1 MDLIHPRTVADVAE
15 VLGRASTDR
24 RRVLVVGGRSHI
36 DKGNAADVETEV
48 WTTQLDQIAAYDP
61 AEMLVVV
68 QAGMRC
74 SALAELLAEHR
85 QEWPAD
91 APPGATV
98 GGVIASGSSSARR
111 LRVGALRDTVVEM
124 ELVTGDGRLVRSGAR
139 TVKNVTGYD
148 LHRLIT
154 GSLGTLGVITQVA
167 LKVRPLPERTF
178 TLAGPG
184 DLALATEIVAGV
196 PLVAGA
202 IATRDTVEVRLEGW
216 PDEVEE
222 LAESVRRIA
231 PAAAPVSDEA
241 GPFPSSPWWTWPD
254 TGTIVEAALVP
265 SKLGPTLH
273 GLERYAALATVGLA
287 WIAASGARELAEVR
301 ARVEAAGGIAPA
313 IRGPGGLGSPPIAA
327 PAAHR
332 RLKAAFDPAG
342 ILAPGRGWT
351 ERRPGSATPAGDRSP
366 TG

>member
-15 VLGRASTDR
+15 ALSRASADG

-36 DKGNAADVETEV
+36 DKGDPAEIDAEL
-48 WTTQLDQIAAYDP
+48 WTTQLDQVVAYDP

-74 SALAELLAEHR
+74 STLAQLLAEHG

-91 APPGATV
+91 APPESTV
-98 GGVIASGSSSARR
+98 GGVIASASSSPRR

-124 ELVTGDGRLVRSGAR
+124 ELITGDGRVVHSGAR

-148 LHRLIT
+148 LHRLMT

-167 LKVRPLPERTF
+167 LKVRPLPERAL
-178 TLAGPG
+178 TLICPG
-184 DLALATEIVAGV
+184 DLALATAITAEA

-202 IATRDTVEVRLEGW
+202 LATPHTVEVRLEGW

-222 LAESVRRIA
+222 LAASVRHVA
-231 PAAAPVSDEA
+231 PEATPVGDDIS
-241 GPFPSSPWWTWPD
+241 FPTEPWWTWPE

-265 SKLGPTLH
+265 SKLGPTLA
-273 GLERYAALATVGLA
+273 GLQRYSALATVGLT
-287 WIAASGARELAEVR
+287 WIAADSADELTEIR
-301 ARVEAAGGIAPA
+301 AKVLAAGGIAPA
-313 IRGPGGLGSPPIAA
+313 IRGPGGLGASPVAA
-327 PAAHR
+327 PEVHR
-332 RLKAAFDPAG
+332 RLRASLDPEG
-342 ILAPGRGWT
+342 ILAPGRGW
-351 ERRPGSATPAGDRSP
+351 A
-366 TG
+366 